1 MSNIVL
7 ADDHLIV
14 AQGIASILQPEHQI
28 LAIAKNGLEL
38 VELVKQHQPDLVIT
52 DISMPDM
59 TGNAAISA
67 LRRMNKTVKI
77 ICLTMHDE
85 QEYTESAMAAGAEG
99 YVLKHE
105 ASESLIEAVNQ
116 VLTGNKYVSPSISV
130 NTNKPKL
137 SPRQISVLRLLTQG
151 KSARQV
157 ADELFISPR
166 TVEFHKYSTM
176 KLINAKSSAELI
188 QYALNHGLIQPCIR

>member
-1 MSNIVL
+1 MSNIIL

-28 LAIAKNGLEL
+28 LAIAKDGLEL

-59 TGNAAISA
+59 TGIAAIAA
-67 LRRMNKTVKI
+67 LKRINKHLKI

-85 QEYTESAMAAGAEG
+85 QEYAEGAIAAGAKG

-116 VLTGNKYVSPSISV
+116 VLNGGTYISTSITV
-130 NTNKPKL
+130 DTDKPKL
-137 SPRQISVLRLLTQG
+137 SSRQISVLRLLAQG

-166 TVEFHKYSTM
+166 TVEFHKYSIM
-176 KLINAKSSAELI
+176 KLVNAKTSAELI
-188 QYALNHGLIQPCIR
+188 QYALNHGLMD

>member
-1 MSNIVL
+1 MSNIIL

-28 LAIAKNGLEL
+28 LAIAKDGLEL

-59 TGNAAISA
+59 TGIAAIA
-67 LRRMNKTVKI
+67 TLKRINKHLKI

-85 QEYTESAMAAGAEG
+85 QEYAEGAIAAGAKG

-116 VLTGNKYVSPSISV
+116 VLNGGTYISTSITV
-130 NTNKPKL
+130 DTDKPKL
-137 SPRQISVLRLLTQG
+137 SSRQISVLRLLAQG

-166 TVEFHKYSTM
+166 TVEFHKYSIM
-176 KLINAKSSAELI
+176 KLVNAKTSAELI
-188 QYALNHGLIQPCIR
+188 QYALNHGLMD

>member
-1 MSNIVL
+1 MSNIIL

-28 LAIAKNGLEL
+28 LAIAKDGLEL

-59 TGNAAISA
+59 TGIAAIAA
-67 LRRMNKTVKI
+67 LKRINKHLKI

-85 QEYTESAMAAGAEG
+85 QEYAEGAIAAGAKG

-116 VLTGNKYVSPSISV
+116 VLNGGTYISTSITV
-130 NTNKPKL
+130 DTDKPKL
-137 SPRQISVLRLLTQG
+137 SSRQISVLQLLAQG

-166 TVEFHKYSTM
+166 TVEFHKYSIM
-176 KLINAKSSAELI
+176 KLVNAKTSAELI
-188 QYALNHGLIQPCIR
+188 QYALNHGLMD

>member
-1 MSNIVL
+1 MSNIIL

-28 LAIAKNGLEL
+28 LAIAKDGLEL

-59 TGNAAISA
+59 TGIAAIAA
-67 LRRMNKTVKI
+67 LKRINKHLKI

-85 QEYTESAMAAGAEG
+85 QEYAEGAIAAGAKG

-116 VLTGNKYVSPSISV
+116 VLNGGTYISTSITV
-130 NTNKPKL
+130 DTDKPKL
-137 SPRQISVLRLLTQG
+137 SSRQISVLRLLTQG

-166 TVEFHKYSTM
+166 TVEFHKYSIM
-176 KLINAKSSAELI
+176 KLVNAKTSAELI
-188 QYALNHGLIQPCIR
+188 QYALNHGLMD

>member
-1 MSNIVL
+1 MSNIIL

-59 TGNAAISA
+59 TGIAAIAA
-67 LRRMNKTVKI
+67 LKRINKHLKI

-85 QEYTESAMAAGAEG
+85 QEYAEGAIAAGAKG

-116 VLTGNKYVSPSISV
+116 VLNGGTYISTSITV
-130 NTNKPKL
+130 DPDKPKL
-137 SPRQISVLRLLTQG
+137 SSRQISVLQLLAQG

-166 TVEFHKYSTM
+166 TVEFHKYSIM
-176 KLINAKSSAELI
+176 KLVNAKTSAELI
-188 QYALNHGLIQPCIR
+188 QYALNHGLMD

>member
-1 MSNIVL
+1 MSNIIL

-59 TGNAAISA
+59 TGIAAIAA
-67 LRRMNKTVKI
+67 LKRINKHLKI

-85 QEYTESAMAAGAEG
+85 QEYAEGAIAAGAKG

-116 VLTGNKYVSPSISV
+116 VLNGGTYISTSITV
-130 NTNKPKL
+130 DTDKPKL
-137 SPRQISVLRLLTQG
+137 SSRQISVLRLLAQG

-157 ADELFISPR
+157 ADDLFISPR
-166 TVEFHKYSTM
+166 TVEFHKYSIM
-176 KLINAKSSAELI
+176 KLVNAKTSAELI
-188 QYALNHGLIQPCIR
+188 QYALNHGLMD

>member
-1 MSNIVL
+1 MSNIIL

-28 LAIAKNGLEL
+28 LAIAKDGLEL
-38 VELVKQHQPDLVIT
+38 VELVKLHQPDLVIT

-59 TGNAAISA
+59 TGIAAIAA
-67 LRRMNKTVKI
+67 LKRINKHLKI

-85 QEYTESAMAAGAEG
+85 QEYAEGAIAAGAKG

-116 VLTGNKYVSPSISV
+116 VLNGGTYISTSITV
-130 NTNKPKL
+130 DPDKPKL
-137 SPRQISVLRLLTQG
+137 SSRQISVLQLLAQG

-166 TVEFHKYSTM
+166 TVEFHKYSIM
-176 KLINAKSSAELI
+176 KLVNAKTSAELI
-188 QYALNHGLIQPCIR
+188 QYALNHGLMD